1 MVSMKYEYRLVN
13 VGVFTNDNHTSDIE
27 TVIVEKN
34 LKTKKELKWAIDQIK
49 NIRYNVF
56 VKSKKRT
63 LKWGLENHADL
74 LL

>member
-1 MVSMKYEYRLVN
+1 MASVKYEYCLLMVD
-13 VGVFTNDNHTSDIE
+13 VFTHDKNVPDIE

-34 LKTKKELKWAIDQIK
+34 LKTNKQLNWAIDQIK

-56 VKSKKRT
+56 VNSKKRT
-63 LKWGLENHADL
+63 LKWVLENHAEL

>member
-1 MVSMKYEYRLVN
+1 MANIKYEYDLIT
-13 VGVFTNDNHTSDIE
+13 VGVFTHDNHIPEIE

-49 NIRYNVF
+49 NIRHNVF
-56 VKSKKRT
+56 VNSKKRT
-63 LKWGLENHADL
+63 LKWVSENHAEL

>member
-1 MVSMKYEYRLVN
+1 MVSLKYEYRLVN
-13 VGVFTNDNHTSDIE
+13 VGIFTNDNHIPDIE

-34 LKTKKELKWAIDQIK
+34 LKTKKELRWAIDQIK

-56 VKSKKRT
+56 VNSKKRT
-63 LKWGLENHADL
+63 LKWVLENHAEL